1 MTRAADIARSP
12 GRPKSRRKRQ
22 KILSAAVELF
32 TEKGYEGT
40 SVDDIARVA
49 GVSKQTVYSHYN
61 NKQTLFALAVETK
74 CRDSGMDPEFIDPE
88 TEPRTMLLELGRR
101 FVGLLVSPEAVRVHS
116 VCTSSADTHPELG
129 RLFFEHGPLQAV
141 EVVSNYLATLDER
154 KKLEIKEPVIAAWQF
169 FGMLKAEAQ
178 MRAQFNLERQ
188 SREELDAYIRSCVDM
203 FLRAYAPRG
212 A

>member
-1 MTRAADIARSP
+1 MRRAADTSRSP
-12 GRPKSRRKRQ
+12 GRPKSERKR
-22 KILSAAVELF
+22 KEILTAAVSLF

-40 SVDDIARVA
+40 SVDDIAREA

-61 NKQTLFALAVETK
+61 NKQTLFALAVEKK
-74 CRDSGMDPEFIDPE
+74 CRESGMDPEFIDPE
-88 TEPRTMLLELGRR
+88 EEPGIMLLELGRR
-101 FVGLLVSPEAVRVHS
+101 FVGLLISPGAVRVHS
-116 VCTSSADTHPELG
+116 VCTSSADSHPELG

-141 EVVSNYLATLDER
+141 EVVSNYLAMLD
-154 KKLEIKEPVIAAWQF
+154 KKGKLEIEEPDRAAWQF

-188 SREELDAYIRSCVDM
+188 SKSDLEHYIQSCVDM